1 MGKRKKK
8 KQAHAIRESQPPSP
22 PPRGWSKQAMLSAA
36 LFLFALALYGPTIS
50 YDFTLD
56 DFSVLVENHQTQG
69 GIAAI
74 PDIFRSTYR
83 YGYPIQGD
91 ELYRPLPKAIFAIS
105 WDLFGKDPMPLHLV
119 NVLLYAGIAALLF
132 FVLHSIWLLPIPVAW
147 GASALFIAHPIHTE
161 VVASI
166 KSLDELLSF
175 IFFLLAI
182 YGMFRFYDTR
192 KNYWW
197 IAAAI
202 AYAAALFSKESAIT
216 YLVLFPLSLF
226 FFRNATLAGALR
238 ASAWKLFPALLFLM
252 VRSQVVGYTG
262 PPHMAD
268 NLLFQ
273 TDNEWMRKTTAIA
286 FFGRYVGLLF
296 FPVGLSMDYSY
307 AHLTLTGWNHVSFW
321 VGVLLLGLMLGIAVK
336 DFRARSLVS
345 FGIGFFLITMS
356 LPSNLIIPIGTHFAE
371 RLLFVPSLG
380 WSLAVVGMLQVLW
393 KGNPQVSFAASERFP
408 LRRVLYYSVLGLAVA
423 IGSVL
428 TWLRVPVWKD
438 NLSLYESGIRSA
450 PNSFRTHYYLGLFL
464 VKKENLQRYAETEQ
478 HAMAQRGVQELH
490 KAIQILPQFTDA
502 WLHLG
507 NYYYGVKQLD
517 SAQWYFTKCVE
528 LDPMLAVPHNN
539 LGTVYFDRRQYDQAK
554 HHFEMA
560 IRLDPNYHDAVRN
573 LGSLLGTLGRYR
585 EALAYFERAVQLAPK
600 NADSH
605 YFLGLTY
612 QLLGEAERAQHYLQK
627 AENLR
632 QGSSG
637 PLKTLPSN

>member
-8 KQAHAIRESQPPSP
+8 KQTHAIHVPPSP
-22 PPRGWSKQAMLSAA
+22 APKRWSLQAVLAAA
-36 LFLFALALYGPTIS
+36 LFVFALALYGPTVS

-74 PDIFRSTYR
+74 PDIFQSTYR

-91 ELYRPLPKAIFAIS
+91 ELYRPLPKAIFAMS
-105 WDLFGKDPMPLHLV
+105 WDLFGNDPMPLHLL

-132 FVLHSIWLLPIPVAW
+132 FVLHSIWLLPIPVAL

-175 IFFLLAI
+175 VFFLLAV
-182 YGMFRFYDTR
+182 YGIFRYYNTR

-202 AYAAALFSKESAIT
+202 AFAAALLSKESAIT
-216 YLVLFPLSLF
+216 YLILFPLSLF
-226 FFRNATLAGALR
+226 FFRKTTPGEALR
-238 ASAWKLFPALLFLM
+238 ASAWLLLPAILFLI

-273 TDNEWMRKTTAIA
+273 TDNEWLRKTTAIA
-286 FFGRYVGLLF
+286 YFGRYVGLLF

-307 AHLTLTGWNHVSFW
+307 AHLTLTPWNDVSFW
-321 VGVLLLGLMLGIAVK
+321 VGVLLILFMLGIAAK
-336 DFRARSLVS
+336 YFRARNLIS
-345 FGIGFFLITMS
+345 FGILFFLVTMS
-356 LPSNLIIPIGTHFAE
+356 LPSNVIMPIGTHFAE

-380 WSLAVVGMLQVLW
+380 WSLAMVGTFHELW
-393 KGNPQVSFAASERFP
+393 KGNPGASLAASKGFS
-408 LRRVLYYSVLGLAVA
+408 LRYTVYYGVLGMAVA

-428 TWLRVPVWKD
+428 TWLRIPVWKD
-438 NLSLYESGIRSA
+438 NLSLFESGIRSA

-464 VKKENLQRYAETEQ
+464 VKKENLQHYAEAEQ
-478 HAMAQRGVQELH
+478 HEVAQRGVQELH
-490 KAIQILPQFTDA
+490 KAIQILPEFTDA

-507 NYYYGVKQLD
+507 NYYYGIKQLD
-517 SAQWYFTKCVE
+517 SAQWYFAKCIE
-528 LDPMLAVPHNN
+528 LDPKLAVPHNN
-539 LGTVYFDRRQYDQAK
+539 LGTIYFDRKQYEHARQQ
-554 HHFEMA
+554 FERA

-573 LGSLLGTLGRYR
+573 MGSLLGTLGQYR
-585 EALAYFERAVQLAPK
+585 EALAYFERAIQLAPQ

-605 YFLGLTY
+605 YFLGITY
-612 QLLGEAERAQHYLQK
+612 QMLGEAERAQHYLQQ

-632 QGSSG
+632 QRTSR
-637 PLKTLPSN
+637 PVKTLPSN